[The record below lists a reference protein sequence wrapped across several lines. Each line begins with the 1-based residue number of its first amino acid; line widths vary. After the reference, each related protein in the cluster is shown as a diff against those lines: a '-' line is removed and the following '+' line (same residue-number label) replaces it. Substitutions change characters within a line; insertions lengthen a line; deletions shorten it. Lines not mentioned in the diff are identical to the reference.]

1 MKTITPLPLT
11 QLVRAKL
18 KTVLSI
24 STEAL
29 LRDNSEG
36 IAMTMPNE
44 RTRAVIQT
52 GKFLLELSRDSSL
65 PERIRRDAKFLL
77 RHYPDQFQV
86 LLAGRIEEG
95 SDPLLSPMGPVFSS
109 SIENSHYSPISDAAD
124 AQSPK

>member
-1 MKTITPLPLT
+1 M
-11 QLVRAKL
+11 
-18 KTVLSI
+18 SI

-29 LRDNSEG
+29 LRDKSEG

-77 RHYPDQFQV
+77 RHYPDQFQM

-95 SDPLLSPMGPVFSS
+95 SDPLISPMGPVFSS
-109 SIENSHYSPISDAAD
+109 SIENSDYSPICDAAD

>member
-1 MKTITPLPLT
+1 MKTIPPSPLT

-52 GKFLLELSRDSSL
+52 GKFLLEL
-65 PERIRRDAKFLL
+65 
-77 RHYPDQFQV
+77 
-86 LLAGRIEEG
+86 LA
-95 SDPLLSPMGPVFSS
+95 L
-109 SIENSHYSPISDAAD
+109 IEN
-124 AQSPK
+124 

>member
-1 MKTITPLPLT
+1 
-11 QLVRAKL
+11 
-18 KTVLSI
+18 
-24 STEAL
+24 
-29 LRDNSEG
+29 
-36 IAMTMPNE
+36 MTMPNE

-95 SDPLLSPMGPVFSS
+95 SDPSISPMGPVFSS
-109 SIENSHYSPISDAAD
+109 SIENSHYSPISDTAD